1 MTAALNCFDMERR
14 ERDLAVTFSITVQYG
29 KGNSPFAAF
38 PCNPP
43 ARLPTNPYAPP
54 STPSSTSS
62 ACAVKGE
69 AYRESSLGGG
79 EEEKKKRSCMY
90 AFGNKAFQYGNKQDG
105 YRVSNPG
112 MPSVFTGSHLS
123 GVTGR
128 ASRSVEEK
136 SLLGQLARRAGPED
150 GCTVD

>member
-1 MTAALNCFDMERR
+1 MTAALDCFDMERR

-62 ACAVKGE
+62 AFASRDPGAVKHYYPGVLSSEYSPPGTE
-69 AYRESSLGGG
+69 A
-79 EEEKKKRSCMY
+79 
-90 AFGNKAFQYGNKQDG
+90 
-105 YRVSNPG
+105 
-112 MPSVFTGSHLS
+112 S
-123 GVTGR
+123 GW
-128 ASRSVEEK
+128 
-136 SLLGQLARRAGPED
+136 LACLAAGPSPATTSTWPEFNPR
-150 GCTVD
+150 GRLQ